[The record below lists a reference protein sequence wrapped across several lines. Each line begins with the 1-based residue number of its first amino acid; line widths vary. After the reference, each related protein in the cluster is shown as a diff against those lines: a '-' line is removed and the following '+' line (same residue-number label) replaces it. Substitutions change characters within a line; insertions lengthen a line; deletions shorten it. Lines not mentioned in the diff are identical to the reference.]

1 MGKLKIGRLLLRA
14 LLLSVFMYLF
24 VTGIMS
30 IDWNTIDLEGQSP
43 LEVKMLLFIM
53 NFSVAFIAD
62 QILIGLFRMV
72 EFIVSYY
79 KARMKWIS

>member
-30 IDWNTIDLEGQSP
+30 IDWSTIDLEGQSP

-62 QILIGLFRMV
+62 QILIGLFIMV

-79 KARMKWIS
+79 KVRKKWIS